1 MPLPQKQEDESKST
15 FVSRCMSDD
24 IMKKEFPKEKQRA
37 AVCHSQYSKIKATK
51 VTPNWAQSRKGD
63 ILGLI

>member
-24 IMKKEFPKEKQRA
+24 IMKKEFPKDKQRV
-37 AVCHSQYSKIKATK
+37 AVCHSQYSKRKATK
-51 VTPNWAQSRKGD
+51 GTANWGQARKGD